1 MIKIALS
8 FLFTLL
14 ILTGC
19 KKDEPISYQGYVEGE
34 YVNIAS
40 SQSGRLDKLFVTRG
54 ENVKADAPLFVLD
67 SENETDQLRQNEAQ
81 LTSAQSVLNDMQK
94 GSRPEEL
101 DVIKAKLTQA
111 KADADNFQ
119 EQLRRNQE
127 LYKANAL
134 SKEALD
140 NTIASAHRS
149 AALVNELQNSL
160 KVAQIGDRSD
170 RIKAQ
175 KANIQQIQALISQ
188 TTWKLSEKAR
198 KAPSKAMVFDTLYRE
213 GEFVPTGGIV
223 VRLLPPQNRKI
234 RFFVPQNI
242 SEKLAIGQ
250 KLLIVSRSDEHKIPA
265 HVTYIST
272 EAEYTPPIIYSNETK
287 DKLIYMIEAYPSP
300 EDAPL
305 LHPGQPVEVTL
316 EHL

>member
-1 MIKIALS
+1 MINTT
-8 FLFTLL
+8 FLFLLSVL

-19 KKDEPISYQGYVEGE
+19 NKDETPTYQGYVEGE
-34 YVNIAS
+34 YVNISS

-54 ENVKADAPLFVLD
+54 ENIKADVPLFVLD
-67 SENETDQLRQNEAQ
+67 SENEAEQLHQNESQ
-81 LTSAQSVLNDMQK
+81 LSSAQAVLNDMQK

-140 NTIASAHRS
+140 NTTASAHRS
-149 AALVNELQNSL
+149 AALVSELQNSL

-175 KANIQQIQALISQ
+175 KANIEQIQALISQ
-188 TTWKLSEKAR
+188 TTWKLREKAR
-198 KAPSKAMVFDTLYRE
+198 KSPSDSMVFDTLYRE
-213 GEFVPTGGIV
+213 GEFVPTGGII
-223 VRLLPPQNRKI
+223 VRLLPPENIKI
-234 RFFVPQNI
+234 RFFVPQKIAESLKIGN
-242 SEKLAIGQ
+242 KLS
-250 KLLIVSRSDEHKIPA
+250 LISRSDGKQISA
-265 HVTYIST
+265 HVTYISP

-287 DKLIYMIEAYPSP
+287 DKLTYMIEAYPQKS
-300 EDAPL
+300 DAMI

>member
-1 MIKIALS
+1 MIKVVS
-8 FLFTLL
+8 FFL
-14 ILTGC
+14 ISVLVLTGC
-19 KKDEPISYQGYVEGE
+19 NKDETPTYQGYVEGE
-34 YVNIAS
+34 YVNISS

-54 ENVKADAPLFVLD
+54 ENVKTDAPLFVLD
-67 SENETDQLRQNEAQ
+67 SENETDQLHQNESQ
-81 LTSAQSVLNDMQK
+81 LTSAQAVLNDMQK

-140 NTIASAHRS
+140 NTTASAHRS
-149 AALVNELQNSL
+149 AALVSELQNSL

-175 KANIQQIQALISQ
+175 KANIEQIQALISQ
-188 TTWKLSEKAR
+188 TTWKLREKAR
-198 KAPSKAMVFDTLYRE
+198 KSPSDSMVFDTLYRE
-213 GEFVPTGGIV
+213 GEFVPTGGII
-223 VRLLPPQNRKI
+223 VRLLPPENIKI
-234 RFFVPQNI
+234 RFFVPQKIAESLKIGN
-242 SEKLAIGQ
+242 KLS
-250 KLLIVSRSDEHKIPA
+250 LISRSDGKQISA
-265 HVTYIST
+265 HVTYISP

-287 DKLIYMIEAYPSP
+287 DKLTYMIEAYPQKS
-300 EDAPL
+300 DAMI

>member
-1 MIKIALS
+1 MLKTFLLFFLS
-8 FLFTLL
+8 VL

-19 KKDEPISYQGYVEGE
+19 KKDEPITYQGYVEGE

-40 SQSGRLDKLFVTRG
+40 SQSGRLDKLFVSRG
-54 ENVKADAPLFVLD
+54 ENVKADSPLFVLD
-67 SENETDQLRQNEAQ
+67 SENETAQFHQNESELA
-81 LTSAQSVLNDMQK
+81 SAQAVLNDMQK
-94 GSRPEEL
+94 GSRTEEL

-119 EQLRRNQE
+119 EQLIRNQE

-140 NTIASAHRS
+140 NTTASAHRS
-149 AALVNELQNSL
+149 AALVSELQKSL
-160 KVAQIGDRSD
+160 KVAQIGDRKD
-170 RIKAQ
+170 RIEAQ
-175 KANIQQIQALISQ
+175 KAKIDQIQAQMAQ

-198 KAPSKAMVFDTLYRE
+198 KSPSDAIVFDTLYRE
-213 GEFVPTGGIV
+213 GEFVPMGGIV

-242 SEKLAIGQ
+242 AEKLTVNQ
-250 KLLIVSRSDEHKIPA
+250 NLTIVSRSDGKKLSA

-287 DKLIYMIEAYPSP
+287 DQLIYMIEAYPLSS
-300 EDAPL
+300 DAPL
-305 LHPGQPVEVTL
+305 LHPGQPVEVSL
-316 EHL
+316 EHS

>member
-1 MIKIALS
+1 MIKIFFFFLLS
-8 FLFTLL
+8 VL

-19 KKDEPISYQGYVEGE
+19 KKDEPTAYQGYVEGE

-54 ENVKADAPLFVLD
+54 ENVKANTPLFVLD
-67 SENETDQLRQNEAQ
+67 SENEISQLHQNESELA
-81 LTSAQSVLNDMQK
+81 SAQSVLNDMQK

-119 EQLRRNQE
+119 EQLQRNRE

-140 NTIASAHRS
+140 NTTASAHRS
-149 AALVNELQNSL
+149 AALVKELENSL
-160 KVAQIGDRSD
+160 KVAQIGDRHD
-170 RIKAQ
+170 RIESQ
-175 KANIQQIQALISQ
+175 KAKVKQIQALIAQ
-188 TTWKLSEKAR
+188 TQWRLSEKAL
-198 KAPSKAMVFDTLYRE
+198 KAPSDAMVFDTLYRE
-213 GEFVPTGGIV
+213 GEFIPIGGIV

-234 RFFVPQNI
+234 RFFVPQSI
-242 SEKLAIGQ
+242 SEKLSIGQ
-250 KLLIVSRSDEHKIPA
+250 KLLIVSRSDGRKIPA

-287 DKLIYMIEAYPSP
+287 EKLIYMIEAYPSP
-300 EDAPL
+300 KDAPL
-305 LHPGQPVEVTL
+305 LHPGQPVEVSL

>member
-1 MIKIALS
+1 MIKALS
-8 FLFTLL
+8 FFLISAL

-19 KKDEPISYQGYVEGE
+19 KKDETQTYQGYVEGE

-54 ENVKADAPLFVLD
+54 ENVKTDTPLFVLD
-67 SENETDQLRQNEAQ
+67 SENETDQLHQNESQ
-81 LTSAQSVLNDMQK
+81 LTSAQAVLNDMQK

-134 SKEALD
+134 SKETLD
-140 NTIASAHRS
+140 NTTTSAHRS
-149 AALVNELQNSL
+149 AALVNELQNTL
-160 KVAQIGDRSD
+160 KVAEIGDRSD

-198 KAPSKAMVFDTLYRE
+198 KSPSDAMVFDTLYRE
-213 GEFVPTGGIV
+213 GEFVPTGGII

-234 RFFVPQNI
+234 RFFVPQDI
-242 SEKLAIGQ
+242 AEKLAINQ
-250 KLLIVSRSDEHKIPA
+250 NLSIISRSDGRSIPA

-287 DKLIYMIEAYPSP
+287 DKLIYMIEAYPNP
-300 EDAPL
+300 KDAPL

>member
-1 MIKIALS
+1 MIKATFLLLLS
-8 FLFTLL
+8 VL

-19 KKDEPISYQGYVEGE
+19 KKDDPTTYQGYVEGE

-40 SQSGRLDKLFVTRG
+40 SQSGRLNKLFVTRG
-54 ENVKADAPLFVLD
+54 ENVNSDAPLFVLD
-67 SENETDQLRQNEAQ
+67 SENETAQLHQNESE
-81 LTSAQSVLNDMQK
+81 LTSAQAVLNDMHK
-94 GSRPEEL
+94 GSRTEEL

-134 SKEALD
+134 SKETLD
-140 NTIASAHRS
+140 NTTASAHRS

-160 KVAQIGDRSD
+160 KVAQIGDRKD
-170 RIKAQ
+170 RIEAQ
-175 KANIQQIQALISQ
+175 KAKVDQIQALITQ

-198 KAPSKAMVFDTLYRE
+198 KSPSEAMVFDTLYRE

-242 SEKLAIGQ
+242 AEKLTINQ
-250 KLLIVSRSDEHKIPA
+250 NLSVVSRSDGRKIPA

-287 DKLIYMIEAYPSP
+287 EKLIYMIEAYPLP
-300 EDAPL
+300 ADATL
-305 LHPGQPVEVTL
+305 LHPGQPVEVSL

>member
-1 MIKIALS
+1 MLKTFLLFLLS
-8 FLFTLL
+8 VW

-19 KKDEPISYQGYVEGE
+19 KKDEPTTFQGYVEGE

-54 ENVKADAPLFVLD
+54 ENIKADAPLFVLD
-67 SENETDQLRQNEAQ
+67 CENETAQLHQNESELA
-81 LTSAQSVLNDMQK
+81 SAQAVLNDMQK
-94 GSRPEEL
+94 GSRTEEL

-119 EQLRRNQE
+119 VQLIRNQE

-140 NTIASAHRS
+140 NTTASAHRS

-160 KVAQIGDRSD
+160 KVAQIGDRKD
-170 RIKAQ
+170 RIEAQ
-175 KANIQQIQALISQ
+175 KAKIAQIQALITQ
-188 TTWKLSEKAR
+188 TTWKLGEKAR
-198 KAPSKAMVFDTLYRE
+198 KAPSESIVFDTLYRE

-242 SEKLAIGQ
+242 AEKLTVNQ
-250 KLLIVSRSDEHKIPA
+250 NLTIVSRSDGKKLSA

-287 DKLIYMIEAYPSP
+287 EKLTYMIEAYPSR
-300 EDAPL
+300 ENAPL
-305 LHPGQPVEVTL
+305 LHPGQPVEVSL

>member
-1 MIKIALS
+1 MKIIVPF
-8 FLFTLL
+8 FLFCALL
-14 ILTGC
+14 LSGC
-19 KKDEPISYQGYVEGE
+19 KKDDPTTFQGYVEGE

-54 ENVKADAPLFVLD
+54 ENVKTDAPLFVLD
-67 SENETDQLRQNEAQ
+67 SENETAQLHQNESELA
-81 LTSAQSVLNDMQK
+81 SAQAVLSDMQK

-101 DVIKAKLTQA
+101 EVIRAKLTQA

-149 AALVNELQNSL
+149 AALVSELERSL

-170 RIKAQ
+170 RIDAQ
-175 KANIQQIQALISQ
+175 KAKTAQIQALITQ
-188 TTWKLSEKAR
+188 TTWKLREKAR
-198 KAPSKAMVFDTLYRE
+198 KSPSEALVFDTLYRE
-213 GEFVPTGGIV
+213 GEYIPTGGIV

-234 RFFVPQNI
+234 RFFVPQNV
-242 SEKLAIGQ
+242 SEKLAVNQ
-250 KLLIVSRSDEHKIPA
+250 NVNIVSRSDGKKLIA
-265 HVTYIST
+265 HITYIST

-287 DKLIYMIEAYPSP
+287 DKLIYMIEAYPSR

-305 LHPGQPVEVTL
+305 LHPGQPVEVSL
-316 EHL
+316 EHH

>member
-1 MIKIALS
+1 MLKTFLLFLLS
-8 FLFTLL
+8 VL

-19 KKDEPISYQGYVEGE
+19 KNDEPTTFQGYVEGE

-40 SQSGRLDKLFVTRG
+40 SQSGRLDKLFVSRG
-54 ENVKADAPLFVLD
+54 ENVKTDAPLFVLD
-67 SENETDQLRQNEAQ
+67 CENETAQLHQNESE
-81 LTSAQSVLNDMQK
+81 LTSAQAVLKDMQK
-94 GSRPEEL
+94 GSRTEEL
-101 DVIKAKLTQA
+101 DVIKAKLIQA

-119 EQLRRNQE
+119 KQLIRNQE

-140 NTIASAHRS
+140 NTTASAHRS
-149 AALVNELQNSL
+149 AALVSELQNSL

-170 RIKAQ
+170 RIEAQ
-175 KANIQQIQALISQ
+175 KAKIDQIQAQMSQ

-198 KAPSKAMVFDTLYRE
+198 KSPSDAIVFDTLYRE
-213 GEFVPTGGIV
+213 GEFVPMGGIV

-242 SEKLAIGQ
+242 AEKLTVNQ
-250 KLLIVSRSDEHKIPA
+250 NLTIVSRSDGKKLSA
-265 HVTYIST
+265 HITYIST

-287 DKLIYMIEAYPSP
+287 DKLTYMIEAYPSSV
-300 EDAPL
+300 DAPL
-305 LHPGQPVEVTL
+305 LHPGQPVEVSL
-316 EHL
+316 EHS